1 MAMQILNDEMYEL
14 LVSVK
19 NAQRAQPNLT
29 MEKFTGTDGDEPSSY
44 SDAQINAIMDF
55 WKNPVDNYI
64 KVSDLT
70 GTGQKLDEISMS
82 FKDQL
87 TQSETRNN
95 EAIKALSDRVEDELK
110 KNGETLAQSLKEHQE
125 KAFSAFEEKQ
135 NKSIENLQAKHEQAL
150 KDSEERQQKQ
160 FADFSSKLFADL
172 DAKLSSFSSAVA
184 LHDEIKSSQTAQPKA
199 EKVNESAVESKPES
213 ENNNENTSENTSE
226 QLKQSAESE
235 NNSASGDKS
244 ESEVKKQPEV
254 RSDEGASEDEA
265 GEESEHVSKDEG
277 ADAQGGAETASSESG
292 EPSGGQGVH
301 ESVEASSADLA
312 QVIAELRNLTRSVD
326 KLSENFKTGFDEL
339 KKEVSE
345 ISCISPVPLEPKD
358 PEKTDGSDDVINK
371 IVKETA
377 MSSLL
382 ASPLAILDA
391 TLRQY
396 RDSFARRYEAAM
408 GCLMAQD
415 GEVNLQFGRNAQQS
429 LELVKNNRADYQH
442 AVMALTQSPVA
453 TKPKAEGKSE
463 HPQSVGVKEP
473 AKRVRNVSHTTVKR
487 NDVKRVDEHERSVN
501 HSQETS
507 PKPGAQSYA
516 KLISD
521 VNGSELK

>member
-1 MAMQILNDEMYEL
+1 MALQILNDEMYEL
-14 LVSVK
+14 LVAVK
-19 NAQRAQPNLT
+19 NAQRGQPGLT
-29 MEKFTGTDGDEPSSY
+29 MEEYTGTDGDEPSVY
-44 SDAQINAIMDF
+44 TDEQINAIMDF
-55 WKNPVDNYI
+55 WKNPIDNYI
-64 KVSDLT
+64 KVSEIT
-70 GTGQKLDEISMS
+70 GTGQKLEEISAS

-95 EAIKALSDRVEDELK
+95 EAIKALSDKVEDEIR
-110 KNGETLAQSLKEHQE
+110 KNGESLAQSLKEHQE
-125 KAFSAFEEKQ
+125 HQ
-135 NKSIENLQAKHEQAL
+135 EQAL

-160 FADFSSKLFADL
+160 FEKLFADL

-199 EKVNESAVESKPES
+199 EKVNESAAESKPES
-213 ENNNENTSENTSE
+213 ENNNENNSENTSE
-226 QLKQSAESE
+226 QPEQVAESE

-244 ESEVKKQPEV
+244 ESEVNKQPEV
-254 RSDEGASEDEA
+254 RSDKGVPEDEA
-265 GEESEHVSKDEG
+265 GAESEHVSKNEG

-396 RDSFARRYEAAM
+396 RDSFAQRYKAAM

-453 TKPKAEGKSE
+453 TKPKAE

-473 AKRVRNVSHTTVKR
+473 AKRVRIVSHTTVKR

>member
-244 ESEVKKQPEV
+244 ESEVNKQPEV
-254 RSDEGASEDEA
+254 RS
-265 GEESEHVSKDEG
+265 DEG

-453 TKPKAEGKSE
+453 TKPKAE